1 MTKISVIIAE
11 ESYLI
16 RSGLA
21 RVIEG
26 FNCCQQAKEIST
38 QKDFKKN
45 LETSKSDIL
54 IVNEKIVQKNSD
66 FFTSIQNKKKNPKII
81 IIHNTECDSEI
92 HELYENIIFLN
103 DDKNTISKKIW
114 EVIKNLKPDQSEK
127 VEELSEREKEIV
139 SQIALGKTNKEIAE
153 KLYISSHTVIS
164 HRKNIVR
171 KLSIKTVS
179 GLTVYAILN
188 KLISINDA
196 KY

>member
-21 RVIEG
+21 RVIES

-188 KLISINDA
+188 KLISLNDA